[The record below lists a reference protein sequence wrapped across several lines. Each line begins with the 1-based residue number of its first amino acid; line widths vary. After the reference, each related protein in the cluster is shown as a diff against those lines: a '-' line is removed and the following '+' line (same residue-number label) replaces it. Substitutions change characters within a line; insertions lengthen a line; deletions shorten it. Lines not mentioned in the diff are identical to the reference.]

1 MNLSDISVILSE
13 DDVLY
18 GRAGKTAVNEPG
30 QETFTKDAPSLDELE
45 QETI

>member
-1 MNLSDISVILSE
+1 MPFCTA
-13 DDVLY
+13 
-18 GRAGKTAVNEPG
+18 GREKNAVNEPG